1 MSRAYSQRV
10 EHESTSPPQRARKL
24 RAPNNDAVD
33 PITILLVDDEEIV
46 LRVTGLMLTEL
57 GYHVLSAA
65 KAEDAL
71 ELFHAQPNEI
81 RLLLTDVVM
90 PGTNGRKLVTLIHRE
105 RPDLKV
111 LYMSG
116 FVPPEPQQESPALE
130 PLLSKPF
137 SPDQLSQAVRDALR
151 D

>member
-1 MSRAYSQRV
+1 M
-10 EHESTSPPQRARKL
+10 PPTH
-24 RAPNNDAVD
+24 NNAVD
-33 PITILLVDDEEIV
+33 QITILLVDDEEIV

-71 ELFHAQPNEI
+71 ELFQAQPNEI
-81 RLLLTDVVM
+81 KLLLTDVVM

-116 FVPPEPQQESPALE
+116 FVAPEPQQEAPPLE